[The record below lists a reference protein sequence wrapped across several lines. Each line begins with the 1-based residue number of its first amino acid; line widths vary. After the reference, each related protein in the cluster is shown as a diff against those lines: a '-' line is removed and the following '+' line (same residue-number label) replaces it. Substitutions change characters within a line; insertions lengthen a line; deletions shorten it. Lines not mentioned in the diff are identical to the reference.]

1 MMSVRGAEVAKG
13 GGNVSAT
20 FSVPGKMSIPS
31 DASSHNVTIVQLKL
45 DAKMTWVSVPR
56 KDTKVHLSVS
66 QASFLSL
73 HIAHLLR
80 LGQDQEFVGI
90 FAACR
95 ERQRI
100 CGWQLHL
107 SLQCPCRLSRR
118 IVWLPP
124 RVCIELNRLGFCWF
138 VSCSLD
144 PAIKVTY
151 HPQTKKHSQSGLIN
165 KTDVYLYTQRIT
177 VHNTKNIDVSN
188 VKLLDHIPISED
200 VNVNVKLI
208 SPALQLPGS
217 TDGGSTRS
225 GKGFLLGSSKS
236 GDKSASTSGTS
247 KKIPAPVKVS
257 DEVMAKWDDGNE
269 EEENIDVGSLGKDG
283 KLNFVCALPAQGKT
297 NITMQWEVTAPAK
310 SKIYG
315 L

>member
-1 MMSVRGAEVAKG
+1 M
-13 GGNVSAT
+13 
-20 FSVPGKMSIPS
+20 P
-31 DASSHNVTIVQLKL
+31 
-45 DAKMTWVSVPR
+45 
-56 KDTKVHLSVS
+56 
-66 QASFLSL
+66 
-73 HIAHLLR
+73 
-80 LGQDQEFVGI
+80 
-90 FAACR
+90 
-95 ERQRI
+95 
-100 CGWQLHL
+100 
-107 SLQCPCRLSRR
+107 
-118 IVWLPP
+118 
-124 RVCIELNRLGFCWF
+124 
-138 VSCSLD
+138 CSLD

-217 TDGGSTRS
+217 GDGGSIRS
-225 GKGFLLGSSKS
+225 SKGFSLSGSKS
-236 GDKSASTSGTS
+236 GDGSSSASSTT
-247 KKIPAPVKVS
+247 KKIPAPVKMS
-257 DEVMAKWDDGNE
+257 NEVMAKWDDGNE

-283 KLNFVCALPAQGKT
+283 KVRFVCALPAQAKT

-310 SKIYG
+310 THIYG